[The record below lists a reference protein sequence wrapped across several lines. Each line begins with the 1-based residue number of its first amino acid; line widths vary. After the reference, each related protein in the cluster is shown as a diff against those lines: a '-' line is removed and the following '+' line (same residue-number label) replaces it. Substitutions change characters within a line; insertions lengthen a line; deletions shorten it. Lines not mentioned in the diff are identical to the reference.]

1 MLITRLESY
10 TKVAVQS
17 PPLAHAQ
24 APTQDS
30 AARRVRSQVAWDVT
44 LGLCASAYLA
54 FVLFDDVESPLLS
67 IALIFLVAYELV
79 QPHLRN
85 R

>member
-1 MLITRLESY
+1 
-10 TKVAVQS
+10 
-17 PPLAHAQ
+17 
-24 APTQDS
+24 
-30 AARRVRSQVAWDVT
+30 VRSQVAWDVT

>member
-1 MLITRLESY
+1 MITRLESC
-10 TKVAVQS
+10 TNDLVPGTPSTPAE
-17 PPLAHAQ
+17 
-24 APTQDS
+24 APTQEP
-30 AARRVRSQVAWDVT
+30 APRRERSRAAWDIT
-44 LGLCASAYLA
+44 LGLSASAYLV

-67 IALIFLVAYELV
+67 MALIFLVAYALI

>member
-1 MLITRLESY
+1 
-10 TKVAVQS
+10 V
-17 PPLAHAQ
+17 HAETP
-24 APTQDS
+24 ADS
-30 AARRVRSQVAWDVT
+30 RRMRVGWDVT
-44 LGLCASAYLA
+44 LGLCATAYLA

-67 IALIFLVAYELV
+67 MALIFLVAYALI